1 MVCFI
6 CTVDINDRKM
16 ETKKPT
22 KKAIAPQ
29 KETSTHKKRVSKT
42 MQAAMKFQGAFDRE
56 EVIKFANS

>member
-1 MVCFI
+1 M
-6 CTVDINDRKM
+6 TKKM
-16 ETKKPT
+16 ETNKTT
-22 KKAIAPQ
+22 KKAIAPK